1 MFLIPV
7 ETLELL
13 EALEPVKLV
22 LPGLQRLEFGL
33 KRVHQRQMLH
43 MVQVPRMLRTLRML
57 HTVTRRKKFR
67 QWRRQKSWHAMKE
80 LKA

>member
-22 LPGLQRLEFGL
+22 LPGLQRLKFGL

-43 MVQVPRMLRTLRML
+43 MVQVPRMRMLML

-67 QWRRQKSWHAMKE
+67 QRRQKSWDAMKE
-80 LKA
+80 SNAKT